1 MQIYCIITLSTC
13 EHLEVI
19 MCGIVGFIGNK
30 NAKDII
36 LNGLT
41 RLEYRGY
48 DSAGMSLFNNRYQV
62 FDVYKDEGRVN
73 KLVESTKNSA
83 YSNIGIGH
91 TRWATHGKVNKE
103 NSHPHYS
110 QTRRFIIVHNGV
122 IENYQQLKEQYLPNS
137 TFTSETD
144 TEVIAQLIETFSQ
157 TLHVENAI
165 TTTLKLLHGSY
176 ALLVLDSNDPEKIY
190 AAKYKSPLIIG
201 QGPDGITIASD
212 LMALIGYSDN
222 YHALEDKT
230 FVVARK
236 EDVRIFD
243 LNHKPLDLHMKPL
256 ELDDADTTKGEYAHF
271 MLKEIHEQPSV
282 IRRIVT
288 NYFDKDV
295 SLINPKILESIKE
308 SDRIYVLAAG
318 TSMHAG
324 LIGKLLLERLSHIPV
339 EVHIASE
346 FAYQNPLLSQKPF
359 FILVTQSGETAD
371 LRACLVNIN
380 DNKYKTLTI
389 TNVPTSTLARE
400 GTYFLQLFAGPEIA
414 VASTKAYVA
423 QVSVFALLAYELS
436 SKQIDIRKE
445 LSIAATSIEHF
456 LENENILDHV
466 RNILTH
472 RNCFFIGRGMDYYV
486 GLEAAL
492 KLKEISYIQSE
503 GFAAGELK
511 HGTIALI
518 EDGTPV
524 IALISDPNING
535 NTRSNLKEVHS
546 RGARTMTIVM
556 GSCKQNGDKIIL
568 EDVHPLLTALIMVVP
583 TQLIAYY
590 AALERSY
597 DIDKPRNLAKSV
609 TVE

>member
-1 MQIYCIITLSTC
+1 
-13 EHLEVI
+13 

-30 NAKDII
+30 NAKEVI
-36 LNGLT
+36 LNGLS

-48 DSAGMSLFNNRYQV
+48 DSAGLSLFNSRYRV
-62 FDVYKDEGRVN
+62 FDVFKDEGRVQ
-73 KLVESTKNSA
+73 KLIDSTKESQF
-83 YSNIGIGH
+83 SNIGIGH

-122 IENYQQLKEQYLPNS
+122 IENYQQLKDQYLKNS
-137 TFTSETD
+137 SFVSETD

-157 TLHVENAI
+157 TLNVETAI

-176 ALLVLDSNDPEKIY
+176 ALLILDSNDPEKIY

-201 QGPDGITIASD
+201 KGDAGITIASD
-212 LMALIGYSDN
+212 LMALVGYSTD
-222 YHALEDKT
+222 YHALDDKT
-230 FVVARK
+230 FIVARP
-236 EDVRIFD
+236 DNIRLFN
-243 LNHKPLDLHMKPL
+243 LNNESLDFHFKPI
-256 ELDDADTTKGEYAHF
+256 ELDDSDTTKGEYAHF
-271 MLKEIHEQPSV
+271 MMKEVHEQPSV
-282 IRRIVT
+282 VRRILT
-288 NYFDKDV
+288 NYFDKDA
-295 SLINPKILESIKE
+295 SLIKPEIIDQIKS
-308 SDRIYVLAAG
+308 SDRIFILAAG

-324 LIGKLLLERLSHIPV
+324 LIGKQMIEKMSSIPV

-346 FAYQNPLLSQKPF
+346 FAYHQPLLSKKPF

-371 LRACLVNIN
+371 LRACLVNIKDQN
-380 DNKYKTLTI
+380 YPILTI

-400 GTYFLQLFAGPEIA
+400 ASYALELFAGPEIA

-423 QVSVFALLAYELS
+423 QVTVLSLLAYELS
-436 SKQIDIRKE
+436 SKNIDIKKE
-445 LSIAATSIEHF
+445 LSIAATSIENF
-456 LENENILDHV
+456 LASENIREHV
-466 RNILTH
+466 RNLLTR
-472 RNCFFIGRGMDYYV
+472 RNCFFIGRGLDYFV

-492 KLKEISYIQSE
+492 KLKEISYIQTE

-518 EDGTPV
+518 EDKTPV
-524 IALISDPNING
+524 IAIISDPKING
-535 NTRSNLKEVHS
+535 NTRSNLKEVQA
-546 RGARTMTIVM
+546 RGASTL
-556 GSCKQNGDKIIL
+556 IISTRDL
-568 EDVHPLLTALIMVVP
+568 AYPDDDVILDPVHPLLTPLITVVP